1 MLLPYLKNLIVS
13 LNNNS
18 FIIDRSSKRTIR
30 NDYSNI
36 IKPYN
41 NSVYLMR
48 ALFRQLRPVHKISHP
63 FSSVPPRANNIIGVL
78 KQYGQELEKSGV
90 MESLIPR

>member
-1 MLLPYLKNLIVS
+1 
-13 LNNNS
+13 
-18 FIIDRSSKRTIR
+18 
-30 NDYSNI
+30 
-36 IKPYN
+36 
-41 NSVYLMR
+41 MR
-48 ALFRQLRPVHKISHP
+48 ALFRQLRPVHNISHP